1 MKVDTSHHDALNRSP
16 YGPNLRCD
24 RLDIRDPKFVTETD
38 NAANLVAQFRRASD
52 ELVSAFAG
60 EIGESTRSEN

>member
-24 RLDIRDPKFVTETD
+24 RLDIRDPKFVTDTD
-38 NAANLVAQFRRASD
+38 NAANLVRRASD